1 MNVNLSALTTE
12 HDVIAVALSGGSDSM
27 ALLYYMLSQAEKYH
41 FTVIALNV
49 EHGIRGEASLS
60 DTEFVKNYC
69 KAHNVPLLS
78 YSVNA
83 KELVATEKISLE
95 ESARILRY
103 QCFYDAI
110 NNGKCTKIAT
120 AHHLRD
126 NAESVL
132 FNLLRGTG
140 LKGVSGITPSFE
152 NKIIRPFLTVSK
164 EEIEQY
170 ILDNNIPYVT
180 DESNFDT
187 DYTRNFIRANVLP
200 ELKKAFPEAEKSI
213 SRFSEIARID
223 NEFLDLTAKES
234 VTISDQKAEI
244 LLPLHPAILSR
255 ATVIALKSCGIQKDW
270 EKVHI
275 DSIIALEKMQNGAK
289 VSLPKNVTAIREYD
303 RIVFY
308 KPYEKPH
315 ENPITYP
322 FERVQFGKN
331 TITATTIDPQNI
343 DLKSGLIADANKIPS
358 TAIIRYRKDGDVFT
372 KFGGGT
378 KKLNDYFTDKKIP
391 QRLRD
396 SIPLLASDNVVY
408 VIFGIAVSD
417 LVKVDSSTT
426 NAIKFEI
433 K

>member
-1 MNVNLSALTTE
+1 VNVNLSALTTE
-12 HDVIAVALSGGSDSM
+12 NDVIAVALSGGSDSM
-27 ALLYYMLSQAEKYH
+27 ALLNFMQSQAEKYH

-49 EHGIRGEASLS
+49 EHGIRGDASIS

-83 KELVATEKISLE
+83 KELATTEKISLE

-110 NNGKCTKIAT
+110 TNGKCTKVAT

-152 NKIIRPFLTVSK
+152 NKIIRPFLTVKK

-213 SRFSEIARID
+213 SRFSEIARQD
-223 NEFLDLTAKES
+223 NEFLDLTAQKS
-234 VTISDQKAEI
+234 VKISDQKVEI

-270 EKVHI
+270 EKAHI
-275 DSIIALEKMQNGAK
+275 DSVISLEKMQNGAK

-308 KPYEKPH
+308 KTSEKPH
-315 ENPITYP
+315 ETPITYP

-331 TITATTIDPQNI
+331 TITTTTVNPQNI

-396 SIPLLASDNVVY
+396 GIPLLASDNVVY
-408 VIFGIAVSD
+408 VIFDIAVSD